1 MQVNNEII
9 EKLANVELFSDFNVN
24 SPEDFQILS
33 EICQILETKNFTA
46 SEIIIQEGDIG
57 DVLFILYEGSVQVR
71 RNTPSN
77 EQFAVVN
84 LNASQNVF
92 FGEVAL
98 IDKDKRSASVIALEN
113 CKTLCL
119 DGNRFKSLCEKI
131 PILGYRVIYK
141 IAKRIALSLRK
152 SNRDFMVLYEALLDE
167 VHGE

>member
-1 MQVNNEII
+1 M
-9 EKLANVELFSDFNVN
+9 
-24 SPEDFQILS
+24 S
-33 EICQILETKNFTA
+33 EICQILETKNFATGD
-46 SEIIIQEGDIG
+46 IIIQEGDIG
-57 DVLFILYEGSVQVR
+57 DVLYILYEGSVQVR

-84 LNASQNVF
+84 LNAAQNVF

-98 IDKDKRSASVIALEN
+98 IDKDKRSASVIAVEN
-113 CKTLCL
+113 CKTLC
-119 DGNRFKSLCEKI
+119 DRI
-131 PILGYRVIYK
+131 PLLGYRVIYK